1 MNTDL
6 LFFETGIQNYGSHL
20 KGIFIFFFYQ
30 LLEKENL
37 FPQYYVLG
45 LKMTFQWKSPLEG
58 SIFKFPPYG
67 PSLRRLIAYY

>member
-1 MNTDL
+1 MNTDS
-6 LFFETGIQNYGSHL
+6 LFRAGNPNYRSHL

-45 LKMTFQWKSPLEG
+45 LKMTCQWKDKYIIDRLGGPY
-58 SIFKFPPYG
+58 SIN
-67 PSLRRLIAYY
+67 LR